1 MAQKVVHRGG
11 IYDVIELIG
20 TSTVSWEDAAKN
32 VIEEAAK
39 HLRELR
45 VAEVVDKDLVIRD
58 GKVETYRTKVKLSFK
73 YEGRH

>member
-1 MAQKVVHRGG
+1 MAQKVVHPGG
-11 IYDVIELIG
+11 IYDVIEFIG